1 MTETVQFSLNDKN
14 NNFEVFDSY
23 TEATDALTAA
33 RSLRSPP
40 AASYKVGSQS
50 VVWKSW
56 LVIRPRFFNNGDQ
69 MNEGTRTPEKK
80 KNKWLH
86 LKLDE
91 QLQ

>member
-1 MTETVQFSLNDKN
+1 MTETVQFSLNKDKT
-14 NNFEVFDSY
+14 FEGSDSY
-23 TEATDALTAA
+23 TDATDTLTAA

-40 AASYKVGSQS
+40 AASYRVGSQS

-56 LVIRPRFFNNGDQ
+56 LVIRPRFFNKGDQ
-69 MNEGTRTPEKK
+69 MNEGTRTPERK

-86 LKLDE
+86 SKLDE